1 MPALTTIQLR
11 RGSSS
16 LWAASNSPL
25 AQGELGYDTT
35 IKKFK
40 IGDGTSLWG
49 SLSWANITGAD
60 FVGTSGINV
69 SYASTSGTITVSV
82 TGLSSSYLS
91 DFNSAVSGLLP
102 VKSIIAGNNITIT
115 PTGDKGFVISSP
127 VNSDTVKDLIGSTIT
142 GVSGIKASYDN
153 TGKVETISVTGL
165 TSSYIGDF
173 NTSVSGLVSGVY
185 APLNSPALTGT
196 PTAPTA
202 AADTNTTQIASTAF
216 VIGQASSSNPLMNGT
231 AAVGTS
237 KKYSREDHVHPT
249 DTTRAA
255 LAGAAFTGSVSI
267 PSGTGNFNTLTV
279 GNTAVSLNGHTHTS
293 SNITD
298 FNTAVSG
305 LLGVKSLVQGSG
317 IGIVSVSG
325 NHTVS
330 VTGIPTSLITNF
342 ASGVNALIDNA
353 VSASIVGGSGVD
365 IVYSSGTNTLTI
377 SSSLTAGSGI
387 SLTHNSGN
395 YVISLSDPTIQL
407 AEITDLSANARTFLL
422 TPSSNNLSTLVSDE
436 TGSGN
441 LVFSNSPTLVSP
453 NIGVATGTSF
463 NSITGL
469 SSSTPLMDSIAAV
482 GTATTAAR
490 ADHVHPT
497 DTSRAAVAGTLAQFA
512 STTSSQL
519 AGVISDETGTGS
531 LVFANNPTLSG
542 VTINGNLTVGG
553 SGLVASNINDFNTAV
568 RTNRLDQMSVPTS
581 DVSFN
586 SVKITSLADPVSAQ
600 DAATKAYVDA
610 ARMGLDVKASV
621 RVATTANITLSGTQ
635 TVDGV
640 TVIAGD
646 RVLVKNQNTGSQNGI
661 YTVAAGS
668 WSRASDADSD
678 AEVTTGLFTFVS
690 EGTVNADSGWVLT
703 TNDTITLGTTSL
715 AFAQFSGA
723 GQITAGAGL
732 TKNGNTIDAVG
743 TAGRIVV
750 NADNIDLDTVTLA
763 RAVSSL
769 PAGATSAQAV
779 VSSVTTDSYGRV
791 TGIIDSYILNAST
804 QDKGLASFDS
814 GDFSVSSGVVSIKAS
829 GVDNSQLANSSV
841 TIGSTSVSLGGS
853 ITSVSGLSSVSSTSF
868 VGDLS
873 GTATNANNIEVD
885 LSSSNT
891 NNLVFVNG
899 TDGNL
904 KPSVNNNLRFNASAN
919 ELLGSSNTTPA
930 TTLKYFIIDGGTP

>member
-1 MPALTTIQLR
+1 MPVQTKIQIR
-11 RGSSS
+11 RGTTAEW
-16 LWAASNSPL
+16 LASIDALS
-25 AQGELGYDTT
+25 QGELGYDLSL
-35 IKKFK
+35 KKFK
-40 IGDGTSLWG
+40 VGDGTSLWSSLQWATIIG
-49 SLSWANITGAD
+49 SDL
-60 FVGTSGINV
+60 VGSSGINI
-69 SYASTSGTITVSV
+69 SYAAGSGVATVSV
-82 TGLSSSYLS
+82 TGLTSSYLS
-91 DFNSAVSGLLP
+91 DFSSAVSGLIP
-102 VKSIIAGNNITIT
+102 VKSIVAGTNIAVSGNNGTYTIST
-115 PTGDKGFVISSP
+115 NGL
-127 VNSDTVKDLIGSTIT
+127 DTNAVKDVVGATIT
-142 GVSGIKASYDN
+142 GVSGIRASYDSVN
-153 TGKVETISVTGL
+153 KVETISVTGL

-173 NTSVSGLVSGVY
+173 N
-185 APLNSPALTGT
+185 
-196 PTAPTA
+196 
-202 AADTNTTQIASTAF
+202 
-216 VIGQASSSNPLMNGT
+216 SS
-231 AAVGTS
+231 
-237 KKYSREDHVHPT
+237 
-249 DTTRAA
+249 
-255 LAGAAFTGSVSI
+255 
-267 PSGTGNFNTLTV
+267 
-279 GNTAVSLNGHTHTS
+279 
-293 SNITD
+293 
-298 FNTAVSG
+298 VSG
-305 LLGVKSLVQGSG
+305 LLGVKSLIQGTG
-317 IGIVSVSG
+317 IGISNAGG
-325 NHTVS
+325 NQTIS
-330 VTGIPTSLITNF
+330 ITGIPTSLITNF

-365 IVYSSGTNTLTI
+365 IVYNSGTNTLTV

-395 YVISLSDPTIQL
+395 YVVSLSDPTIQL

-469 SSSTPLMDSIAAV
+469 SSSTPLMDSTAAV

-519 AGVISDETGTGS
+519 AGVISDETGSGLLVFNNSPTLVSPTLGAATATSVNKVTITAPANGSTLTVADGKTLTANNTLTFTGTDSSSVSFGTGGTVVYTSNKLSALSSTTSSELAGVISDETGTGS
-531 LVFANNPTLSG
+531 LVFANNPTMSG
-542 VTINGNLTVGG
+542 VTINGNLTVSG
-553 SGLVASNINDFNTAV
+553 SGLVASNVNDFNTAV
-568 RTNRLDQMSVPTS
+568 RSNRLDQMTAPTG

-610 ARMGLDVKASV
+610 ARMGLDVKQSV
-621 RVATTANITLSGTQ
+621 RVATTASITLSGTQ
-635 TVDGV
+635 TIDGV
-640 TVIAGD
+640 SLSAGD
-646 RVLVKNQNTGSQNGI
+646 RVLVKDQSTASQNGI
-661 YTVAAGS
+661 YTVAAGA
-668 WSRASDADSD
+668 WSRASDADIS
-678 AEVTTGLFTFVS
+678 AEVTAGLFTFVS

-750 NADNIDLDTVTLA
+750 NADNIDLDTVSQTDG
-763 RAVSSL
+763 SGS
-769 PAGATSAQAV
+769 AGTTFVQ
-779 VSSVTTDSYGRV
+779 SVTRDSYGRV
-791 TGIIDSYILNAST
+791 TGVTSGSVQDAST
-804 QDKGLASFDS
+804 SAKGIASFDS
-814 GDFSVSSGVVSIKAS
+814 GDFSVSSGAVSIKAS

-841 TIGSTSVSLGGS
+841 TIGSTSVSLGGT

-868 VGDLS
+868 VGSLS

-885 LSSSNT
+885 LSTSNV

-904 KPSVNNNLRFNASAN
+904 KPSVNNNLRFDAAN
-919 ELLGSSNTTPA
+919 NQLLGSSNTTPA

>member
-1 MPALTTIQLR
+1 MPALTKIQIR
-11 RGSSS
+11 RGTTAEWLAS
-16 LWAASNSPL
+16 LDPL
-25 AQGELGYDTT
+25 SQGEMGYDLSL
-35 IKKFK
+35 KKFK
-40 IGDGTSLWG
+40 VGDGTSLWSSLPWATIIG
-49 SLSWANITGAD
+49 SDLVGASGINISYA
-60 FVGTSGINV
+60 GTSGI
-69 SYASTSGTITVSV
+69 ATVSV

-102 VKSIIAGNNITIT
+102 VKSVIAGNNITVT

-127 VNSDTVKDLIGSTIT
+127 VNENTVKDIIGSTIT
-142 GVSGIKASYDN
+142 GVSGIRASYDSV
-153 TGKVETISVTGL
+153 GKIETLSVTGL
-165 TSSYIGDF
+165 NSSYIG
-173 NTSVSGLVSGVY
+173 
-185 APLNSPALTGT
+185 
-196 PTAPTA
+196 
-202 AADTNTTQIASTAF
+202 
-216 VIGQASSSNPLMNGT
+216 
-231 AAVGTS
+231 
-237 KKYSREDHVHPT
+237 
-249 DTTRAA
+249 
-255 LAGAAFTGSVSI
+255 
-267 PSGTGNFNTLTV
+267 
-279 GNTAVSLNGHTHTS
+279 
-293 SNITD
+293 D

-305 LLGVKSLVQGSG
+305 LLGVKSLIQGTG
-317 IGIVSVSG
+317 VGIVNVAG
-325 NHTVS
+325 NQTIS

-365 IVYSSGTNTLTI
+365 IVYNSGTNTLTI
-377 SSSLTAGSGI
+377 SSALTAGSGI
-387 SLTHNSGN
+387 ALTHNSGN
-395 YVISLSDPTIQL
+395 YVVSLSDPTIQL

-422 TPSSNNLSTLVSDE
+422 TPSSNNLSTLVTDE

-453 NIGVATGTSF
+453 SIGVATGTSF

-469 SSSTPLMDSIAAV
+469 SSSTPLMNSTAAV
-482 GTATTAAR
+482 GTSTAAAR

-519 AGVISDETGTGS
+519 AGVISDETGSGLLVFNNSPTLVSPTLGAATATTLNKVTITAPANGSTLTVADGKTLTASNTLTFTGTDSSSVAFGGGGTVLYTSNKLNALSSTTSSELAGVISDETGTGS
-531 LVFANNPTLSG
+531 LVFANNPTMSG
-542 VTINGNLTVGG
+542 VTVNGNLTVGG

-635 TVDGV
+635 TIDGV
-640 TVIAGD
+640 AVIAGD
-646 RVLVKNQNTGSQNGI
+646 RVLVKNQSTASQNGI
-661 YTVAAGS
+661 YVVAAGS

-678 AEVTTGLFTFVS
+678 SEVTAGLFTFVS
-690 EGTVNADSGWVLT
+690 EGTVNSDSGWVLT
-703 TNDTITLGTTSL
+703 TNDVITLGTTSL

-750 NADNIDLDTVTLA
+750 NADNIDLDTVTQSD
-763 RAVSSL
+763 SSGS
-769 PAGATSAQAV
+769 AGVTFVQ
-779 VSSVTTDSYGRV
+779 SVTRDSYGRV
-791 TGIIDSYILNAST
+791 TGVTTADVKDATTSV
-804 QDKGLASFDS
+804 KGIASFDS
-814 GDFSVSSGVVSIKAS
+814 GDFSVSSGAVSIKAS

-841 TIGSTSVSLGGS
+841 TIGSTSVSLGGT

-868 VGDLS
+868 VGSLS

-885 LSSSNT
+885 LSSANT

-904 KPSVNNNLRFNASAN
+904 KPSVNNNLRFDAAN
-919 ELLGSSNTTPA
+919 NQLLGSSNTTPA

>member
-11 RGSSS
+11 RGSST

-40 IGDGTSLWG
+40 IGDGTSLWS

-60 FVGTSGINV
+60 FVGTSGINL
-69 SYASTSGTITVSV
+69 SYASTSGTMTVSV
-82 TGLSSSYLS
+82 TGLTSSYLS
-91 DFNSAVSGLLP
+91 DFSSAVSGLLP
-102 VKSIIAGNNITIT
+102 VKSIVAGNNITVT
-115 PTGDKGFVISSP
+115 PSGDKGFIISSP

-142 GVSGIKASYDN
+142 GISGIRASYDSV
-153 TGKVETISVTGL
+153 GKIETISVTGL

-173 NTSVSGLVSGVY
+173 NS
-185 APLNSPALTGT
+185 
-196 PTAPTA
+196 
-202 AADTNTTQIASTAF
+202 
-216 VIGQASSSNPLMNGT
+216 
-231 AAVGTS
+231 
-237 KKYSREDHVHPT
+237 
-249 DTTRAA
+249 
-255 LAGAAFTGSVSI
+255 
-267 PSGTGNFNTLTV
+267 
-279 GNTAVSLNGHTHTS
+279 
-293 SNITD
+293 
-298 FNTAVSG
+298 AVSG
-305 LLGVKSLVQGSG
+305 LLGVKSLIQGTG
-317 IGIVSVSG
+317 IGISNAGG
-325 NHTVS
+325 NQTIS

-377 SSSLTAGSGI
+377 SSALTAGSGI

-395 YVISLSDPTIQL
+395 YVVALSDPTIQL
-407 AEITDLSANARTFLL
+407 SEITDLTANARNFLL

-436 TGSGN
+436 TG
-441 LVFSNSPTLVSP
+441 
-453 NIGVATGTSF
+453 TG
-463 NSITGL
+463 
-469 SSSTPLMDSIAAV
+469 A
-482 GTATTAAR
+482 
-490 ADHVHPT
+490 
-497 DTSRAAVAGTLAQFA
+497 
-512 STTSSQL
+512 
-519 AGVISDETGTGS
+519 
-531 LVFANNPTLSG
+531 LVFANNPTMSG
-542 VTINGNLTVGG
+542 VTINGNLTVSG
-553 SGLVASNINDFNTAV
+553 SGLVASNVNDFNTAV
-568 RTNRLDQMSVPTS
+568 RTNRLDQMSVPSS

-621 RVATTANITLSGTQ
+621 RVATIASITLSGTQ
-635 TVDGV
+635 TIDGV
-640 TVIAGD
+640 AVAAGD
-646 RVLVKNQNTGSQNGI
+646 RVLVKNQSTASQNGI

-668 WSRASDADSD
+668 WSRSSDADADS
-678 AEVTTGLFTFVS
+678 EVTAGLFTFVS
-690 EGTVNADSGWVLT
+690 EGTANADSGWVLT

-750 NADNIDLDTVTLA
+750 NADNIDLDTVSQTDGSG
-763 RAVSSL
+763 SS
-769 PAGATSAQAV
+769 GTSFIQ
-779 VSSVTTDSYGRV
+779 SVTRDSYGRV
-791 TGIIDSYILNAST
+791 TGVTTASVQDAST
-804 QDKGLASFDS
+804 SAKGIASFDS
-814 GDFSVSSGVVSIKAS
+814 GDFSVSSGSVSIKAS
-829 GVDNSQLANSSV
+829 GVDNSQLVNSSV

-853 ITSVSGLSSVSSTSF
+853 VTSVSGLTSVSSTSF
-868 VGDLS
+868 TGDLS

-885 LSSSNT
+885 LSTSNV

-904 KPSVNNNLRFNASAN
+904 KPSVNNNLRFDAAN
-919 ELLGSSNTTPA
+919 NQLLGSSDTTPA